1 MDRPGHLAAG
11 HGGIGGGH
19 MGDQVR
25 EARLGAALA
34 MPGAVGAARAKPCRG
49 GDFRPDLGRFMLAR
63 ARAEGPRCTRP
74 CAASRPVRR
83 CGTRTSSAPGAWAR
97 EGNPGSAGD
106 RGQCTPLATPR
117 SSRPFGAYHPSQSCP
132 RNPRATR
139 RAQPH
144 FIVSAA
150 DGGGGGGRGW
160 PSARSRRRL
169 QLCRQPGPAGG
180 RGLGGAVP
188 CQRAAL
194 AIERHASFAPTAR
207 HAALRTR
214 ACAAGQPATAQPRDR
229 RRPASAPTHTRSHPP
244 SRPDPRCTD
253 PRCTHRCTA
262 AEHQHRRSPGIAGR
276 SRSRQAKA
284 DHHPGPQVRT
294 WSVAGVNA
302 QTAEAPR
309 TRPATRPGL
318 ALCAPVPRR
327 RPGALGCEHD
337 KPPRPPLGRRNR
349 RR

>member
-1 MDRPGHLAAG
+1 
-11 HGGIGGGH
+11 
-19 MGDQVR
+19 
-25 EARLGAALA
+25 

-106 RGQCTPLATPR
+106 RGNARRWLHQDHPGLSVRITPASPALAIRGQPAGHSHT
-117 SSRPFGAYHPSQSCP
+117 SSSAPPTVVVAGAGRQRGP
-132 RNPRATR
+132 
-139 RAQPH
+139 
-144 FIVSAA
+144 
-150 DGGGGGGRGW
+150 DGGCGCAASR
-160 PSARSRRRL
+160 ARL
-169 QLCRQPGPAGG
+169 AG
-180 RGLGGAVP
+180 RGLVGAVP

-214 ACAAGQPATAQPRDR
+214 ACAAAQPATVQPRDR

-244 SRPDPRCTD
+244 SRPDPRCT
-253 PRCTHRCTA
+253 HRCTA
-262 AEHQHRRSPGIAGR
+262 AEHQHRRSPGIARR